1 MASYLVLRY
10 FSPGMFSL
18 RADNYRSCGGG
29 SPLRALDMHER
40 MRRLRVLPTGSLCH
54 LPAPEPHELLIARI
68 DSRAIYMRTW
78 SARMGVTGRTFS
90 FPAAMDMLHHVDVC
104 ALLSDPDGLEL

>member
-10 FSPGMFSL
+10 FSPGTFSI
-18 RADNYRSCGGG
+18 RVDNHHFCGAG

-40 MRRLRVLPTGSLCH
+40 MRRLRVLPVGALSH
-54 LPAPEPHELLIARI
+54 LPAPAPHEVLIARI
-68 DSRAIYMRTW
+68 DSRALYMKTW

-90 FPAAMDMLHHVDVC
+90 FPAAIDALHRIDVC
-104 ALLSDPDGLEL
+104 ALLSDPDGIEL